1 MNAVA
6 AALLAAGCLAGAAL
20 PALAQTAP
28 PAGISVQGR
37 GTVRR
42 PADFARFAIVIGD
55 RQNPAGG
62 LDSADTLVA
71 ALKKAGIDDATV
83 VAPLNN
89 VITAQAFVTV
99 VGTVR
104 KPTPAGIRTLVTSL
118 EAALPPGTVAVQTV
132 NYTLG
137 LDDCSDA
144 ETIATQAA
152 LDDARLRAQRVA
164 SAAHVEL
171 GPVLAANVLSAPN
184 GPCPT
189 KPDRGAYQAQQF
201 DLFGGAGALDVFVV
215 AALTVTFA
223 IR

>member
-1 MNAVA
+1 MKVLA
-6 AALLAAGCLAGAAL
+6 AAVLAAGCLAAAGM
-20 PALAQTAP
+20 PVLAQIVP
-28 PAGISVQGR
+28 PAGITVPGR

-42 PADFARFAIVIGD
+42 PADFARFAIVVGD

-62 LDSADTLVA
+62 LDGADTLVA

-83 VAPLNN
+83 AGPLNN
-89 VITAQAFVTV
+89 MITAQAFVTV
-99 VGTVR
+99 VGTVH
-104 KPTPAGIRTLVTSL
+104 KPTPAGIRALVTSL
-118 EAALPPGTVAVQTV
+118 QAALPAGTVMVQNV

-137 LDDCSDA
+137 LDDCSAA
-144 ETIATQAA
+144 ETLATQAA
-152 LDDARLRAQRVA
+152 MDDARVAAQRVA

-171 GPVLAANVLSAPN
+171 GPVLAANALNAPN

-189 KPDRGAYQAQQF
+189 KPDRGAYLPQQF
-201 DLFGGAGALDVFVV
+201 DQFGGAAALDVFVS